1 MNNLMIKFEV
11 NSIKLLII
19 YFNKKDELLKLK

>member
-19 YFNKKDELLKLK
+19 YINKKDELLKI